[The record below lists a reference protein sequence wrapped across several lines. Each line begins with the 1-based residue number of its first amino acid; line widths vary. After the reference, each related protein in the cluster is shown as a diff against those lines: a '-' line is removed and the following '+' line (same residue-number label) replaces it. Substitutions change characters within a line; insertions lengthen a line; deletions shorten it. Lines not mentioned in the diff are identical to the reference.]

1 MKSVLIRWLGPLML
15 ALPWLW
21 LSPTTASAQSG
32 TSTDDTVYEDIY
44 DDEEDYTDQRF
55 AFGLGGGIVLPND
68 QGNEDGEIYYS
79 ANFRWRVF
87 DRSRSGDR
95 DDRDKSGAGYND
107 RHNRSH
113 NRGHYPGSQ
122 GDSGIRGFIEPEVGY
137 WKRSAD
143 DSDAEDLHVGLNLI
157 GVVPTRSADFF
168 VGVGF
173 GFHQIDGSRFIR
185 NSGGVIVAETDLSN
199 DRLGANVH
207 VGVELHVSESIGL
220 FGTGRLDVLEDEPY
234 DRQTKIWGGIRFHF

>member
-1 MKSVLIRWLGPLML
+1 MKSNLLRWLGPGFVALLLGL
-15 ALPWLW
+15 AVPG
-21 LSPTTASAQSG
+21 LSSAQSG
-32 TSTDDTVYEDIY
+32 SSSDDTVYEDLY

-55 AFGLGGGIVLPND
+55 AFGLGAGIVLPND
-68 QGNEDGEIYYS
+68 EGNEDGEIYYS

-87 DRSRSGDR
+87 DKNARGGR

-107 RHNRSH
+107 RHNSRH

-122 GDSGIRGFIEPEVGY
+122 GDAGIRGFIEPEIGY
-137 WKRSAD
+137 WKRNTD
-143 DSDAEDLHVGLNLI
+143 DSEAEDLHIGLNLV

-173 GFHQIDGSRFIR
+173 GFHQIDGERIRR
-185 NSGGVIVAETDLSN
+185 NSGGVIIARDDIGD